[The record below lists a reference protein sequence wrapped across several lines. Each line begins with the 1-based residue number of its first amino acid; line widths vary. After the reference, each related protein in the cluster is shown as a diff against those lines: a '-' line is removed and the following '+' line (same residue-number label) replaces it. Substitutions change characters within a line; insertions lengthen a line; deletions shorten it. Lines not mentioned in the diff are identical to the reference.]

1 MATHRGKEARIGARR
16 VSSGEGR
23 TGLTERLGGYQW
35 RDPRRVG
42 WIRLA
47 ELEAHDRK
55 HAKPAAPED
64 EDTVDC

>member
-1 MATHRGKEARIGARR
+1 MATHRGTQARIGAHR

-23 TGLTERLGGYQW
+23 TGLPERLGGYQW

-42 WIRLA
+42 PGRLA
-47 ELEAHDRK
+47 ELQAHDRK
-55 HAKPAAPED
+55 HAKTAPPED